1 MQARQ
6 HDSEASPSKSSI
18 RSHSPYCEATG
29 PIVEE
34 GFVAAQVRAFQEAHS
49 QAWISSR
56 SHSPMIPC
64 SVNQKL
70 QKYES
75 YYTPKSQA
83 IFSARRRSLNLST
96 DSFANGVTKQ
106 IWNDPPRARRKYCLS
121 DRFSNEPN
129 GVSHRKSQRAK
140 GTAFS
145 KATLPQNFKTG
156 QKTEKASSGDV
167 SRLAQID
174 VSNPQ
179 TTTSANSHVLSGSR
193 SDGNTPPFYSIKE
206 ENQLL
211 GVGVAEQLAKM
222 TDSPPKTPK
231 GPTEFSYFSGHTSQ
245 PLLGSTERLKASQE
259 RSPHSSLSSNL
270 SSKSTVRNAAVSL
283 QSVIDDESAPV
294 SNSPR
299 RRKYQIRRKSKHLES
314 SYVSHAML
322 AGDGE
327 LDNNRST
334 KKPISLPKR
343 IRRAWTF
350 QYPPRSKCKNLDPVK
365 LRSLSAGHDSNC
377 YKSKTLVH
385 VSQFPSLRGNLSPRS
400 FSEAKHVVNPSSKES
415 NKPSSIQSETQSEQT
430 KKKWR
435 WWKLV
440 LVNKEPIDQGILK
453 KAPTISASV
462 TGESRSEQAIDSP
475 NSYKDIPQ
483 KHQRLQAQNRVMMH
497 SLAECG
503 YEDEIKDKRAL
514 DSTDKTS
521 GNERDMLSKV
531 AESSPTENKSLCSAL
546 IEQGLNTPEVRF
558 QNIQSEWIAA
568 LPFEEPL
575 QASDDVSEARL
586 RSDSL
591 SEFVGHEHRVR
602 GNRIKRVQVIVSFD
616 GAADLLVEARL
627 ERKFRDN

>member
-6 HDSEASPSKSSI
+6 HDSEASQSKSSI

-75 YYTPKSQA
+75 FYTPKSQA

-106 IWNDPPRARRKYCLS
+106 ISNDPPRTCRKYRLS
-121 DRFSNEPN
+121 DRFSNESN
-129 GVSHRKSQRAK
+129 GVSRRQSQRAK

-145 KATLPQNFKTG
+145 KVTLPQNFKTG
-156 QKTEKASSGDV
+156 QKTEKASSEDV

-179 TTTSANSHVLSGSR
+179 TTTSANNHVLSESR
-193 SDGNTPPFYSIKE
+193 SDGDTSPFYSIKE

-222 TDSPPKTPK
+222 TDSPLKTPK
-231 GPTEFSYFSGHTSQ
+231 RPIEFSYFSGHTSQ
-245 PLLGSTERLKASQE
+245 LLLGSAERLKASQE
-259 RSPHSSLSSNL
+259 RSPHSSLSSSL
-270 SSKSTVRNAAVSL
+270 SSKSTIRNAAVSL
-283 QSVIDDESAPV
+283 QPVIDDESASV

-314 SYVSHAML
+314 SNVSHAML
-322 AGDGE
+322 AGDGG
-327 LDNNRST
+327 LDNDRST

-365 LRSLSAGHDSNC
+365 LRSLSAGHD

-385 VSQFPSLRGNLSPRS
+385 VSQFPSLQGNLSPRS

-430 KKKWR
+430 KKRWR

-440 LVNKEPIDQGILK
+440 LVNKEPVDQGILK

-475 NSYKDIPQ
+475 NSYKGIPQ
-483 KHQRLQAQNRVMMH
+483 KHQRLQAQKRGMMH
-497 SLAECG
+497 SLTEGG
-503 YEDEIKDKRAL
+503 YEDEIKDERTL
-514 DSTDKTS
+514 DSTDKRS

-531 AESSPTENKSLCSAL
+531 AESPPTENKSLCSAL

-575 QASDDVSEARL
+575 HDLDDVSEARL

-602 GNRIKRVQVIVSFD
+602 GNRIKSVQVIVSFD
-616 GAADLLVEARL
+616 GAADLVVEARL